1 MGAFALPTAACGIR
15 LEDDAPRVP
24 LVPTRT
30 PIPLESELVALT
42 GGTLALAIQAGTVP
56 GPLAASLATIHRRQ
70 HTVLRTTL
78 LRGQVPLS
86 LVDGPASSPSASSG
100 SPSTSPDP
108 ATSATGTPAP
118 SPSPT
123 ASTIE
128 SLAAAETESAVR
140 AAEFAGAEADL
151 LATLAALHAQRFAA
165 ATLLSGT
172 APTVAGAAVTGDA
185 VEAMAA
191 STSAAIYL
199 FEVVIARTSGRVRSR
214 ADTTLRVLRSVRADQ
229 MAGGA
234 GPGSTLGHP
243 LPFPVTT
250 AADAARLAREA
261 MLALRAA
268 YGGHLGALAATG
280 AVPGADAGAAGE
292 STGGAAPGD
301 AAGAGFGAGA
311 GLAAATRWLG
321 AVEVQANRWGVTLA
335 PFPGLT

>member
-1 MGAFALPTAACGIR
+1 MGEAARQGVPRRVLLAASLGAFTLPTAACGIR

-42 GGTLALAIQAGTVP
+42 GETLALATQAGTVP
-56 GPLAASLATIHRRQ
+56 GALAAGLASIHRRQ

-78 LRGQVPLS
+78 LRGQVPLA
-86 LVDGPASSPSASSG
+86 LVDGRAASPSASSG
-100 SPSTSPDP
+100 SPSASPDP
-108 ATSATGTPAP
+108 ATSATGTPSP
-118 SPSPT
+118 SASPT

-128 SLAAAETESAVR
+128 SLAAAEAESAVR

-151 LATLAALHAQRFAA
+151 LASLAALHAQRFAA

-172 APTVAGAAVTGDA
+172 SPKVGGGAVAGDA

-199 FEVVIARTSGRVRSR
+199 FEVVVARTSGRVRNR
-214 ADTTLRVLRSVRADQ
+214 ADTTVRVLRSVRADQ
-229 MAGGA
+229 VAGGA
-234 GPGSTLGHP
+234 DPASTLGQP

-261 MLALRAA
+261 MLALRSG
-268 YGGHLGALAATG
+268 YGEHLGALAATG
-280 AVPGADAGAAGE
+280 AVPGADA
-292 STGGAAPGD
+292 D
-301 AAGAGFGAGA
+301 AGA

-321 AVEVQANRWGVTLA
+321 AVEVQANRWGVALA

>member
-1 MGAFALPTAACGIR
+1 MGEAARPGVSRRVLLAASLGALALPSAACGIR

-24 LVPTRT
+24 LVPRRT

-42 GGTLALAIQAGTVP
+42 VGTLALAVLAGTVP
-56 GPLAASLATIHRRQ
+56 GALAASLASIHRRQ

-86 LVDGPASSPSASSG
+86 LVDGPAASPSASSG
-100 SPSTSPDP
+100 SPSASPDP
-108 ATSATGTPAP
+108 ATGAP
-118 SPSPT
+118 SPSASPT

-128 SLAAAETESAVR
+128 SLAAAEADSAVR

-172 APTVAGAAVTGDA
+172 SPKVGGGAVAGDA

-199 FEVVIARTSGRVRSR
+199 FEVVVARTSGRVRNR
-214 ADTTLRVLRSVRADQ
+214 ADTTVRVLRSVRADQ
-229 MAGGA
+229 VAGGA
-234 GPGSTLGHP
+234 DPASTLGQP

-250 AADAARLAREA
+250 AVDAARLAREA
-261 MLALRAA
+261 MLALRSG
-268 YGGHLGALAATG
+268 YGEHLGALAATG
-280 AVPGADAGAAGE
+280 AVPGADA
-292 STGGAAPGD
+292 D
-301 AAGAGFGAGA
+301 AGA

-321 AVEVQANRWGVTLA
+321 AVEVQANRWGVALA